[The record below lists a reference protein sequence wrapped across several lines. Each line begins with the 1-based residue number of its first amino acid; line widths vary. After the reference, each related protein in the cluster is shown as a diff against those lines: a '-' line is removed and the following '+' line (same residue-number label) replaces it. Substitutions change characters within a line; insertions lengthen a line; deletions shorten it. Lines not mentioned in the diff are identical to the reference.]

1 MRLKYFLRGL
11 GIGIAVTT
19 IILAISHNANRRM
32 SDSEVI
38 ERARELGMTYTT
50 PAQESSSDNGASQE
64 DTQESD
70 SMTEESTKE
79 SNETS
84 SDEESSDEESSDD
97 ISSGEPS
104 SSENA
109 SETETSTEEEAS
121 SVQETSSVRET
132 TSAQPVTETT
142 TPQETT
148 TQEIQ
153 TETENVTEPE
163 AGTVVTYTLTIAS
176 GMSSNTVCEMLKRAG
191 IIENPADFD
200 NFLVGNGYADRIR
213 VGSFEVNSG
222 MSYEEL
228 AAAFCS
234 R

>member
-19 IILAISHNANRRM
+19 IILAISHSANRRM

-50 PAQESSSDNGASQE
+50 AAQESTSDNGASQE
-64 DTQESD
+64 N
-70 SMTEESTKE
+70 TKE
-79 SNETS
+79 SDDTS
-84 SDEESSDEESSDD
+84 SDDVSST
-97 ISSGEPS
+97 EPS
-104 SSENA
+104 SSENE

-121 SVQETSSVRET
+121 SVQETTSVRET

-148 TQEIQ
+148 TQEPQ

-191 IIENPADFD
+191 IIENSVDFD
-200 NFLVGNGYADRIR
+200 NFLVGSGYADRIR

>member
-79 SNETS
+79 SDET
-84 SDEESSDEESSDD
+84 SSDEESSDD

-132 TSAQPVTETT
+132 TTAQPVTETT

-176 GMSSNTVCEMLKRAG
+176 GMSSNAVCEMLKRAG

>member
-19 IILAISHNANRRM
+19 IILAISHSANRRM

-50 PAQESSSDNGASQE
+50 AAQEN
-64 DTQESD
+64 
-70 SMTEESTKE
+70 TKE
-79 SNETS
+79 SENSTEEFTKESDDTS
-84 SDEESSDEESSDD
+84 SDDTSSK
-97 ISSGEPS
+97 EPS
-104 SSENA
+104 SSENE

-121 SVQETSSVRET
+121 SVQETSSEQETTSVRET
-132 TSAQPVTETT
+132 ASAQPVTETT

-148 TQEIQ
+148 TQEPQ

-191 IIENPADFD
+191 IIENSVDFD
-200 NFLVGNGYADRIR
+200 NFLVGSGYADRIR

>member
-19 IILAISHNANRRM
+19 IILAISHSANRRM

-50 PAQESSSDNGASQE
+50 AAQESTSDNGASQE
-64 DTQESD
+64 N
-70 SMTEESTKE
+70 TKE
-79 SNETS
+79 SENSTEEFTKESDDTS
-84 SDEESSDEESSDD
+84 SDDTSSK
-97 ISSGEPS
+97 EPS
-104 SSENA
+104 SSENE
-109 SETETSTEEEAS
+109 SETETSTEGEAS
-121 SVQETSSVRET
+121 SVQETSSEQETTSVRET

-148 TQEIQ
+148 TQEPQ

-191 IIENPADFD
+191 IIENSVDFD
-200 NFLVGNGYADRIR
+200 NFLVGSGYADRIR

>member
-50 PAQESSSDNGASQE
+50 PTQESSSDNGASQE

-70 SMTEESTKE
+70 SMTKESTKE
-79 SNETS
+79 SDET
-84 SDEESSDEESSDD
+84 SSDEESSDD

-104 SSENA
+104 SSENE

-121 SVQETSSVRET
+121 SAQETSSVRET
-132 TSAQPVTETT
+132 TTAQPVTETT

-148 TQEIQ
+148 TQETQ

>member
-79 SNETS
+79 SDET
-84 SDEESSDEESSDD
+84 SSDEESSDD

-121 SVQETSSVRET
+121 SVQETSSVHET